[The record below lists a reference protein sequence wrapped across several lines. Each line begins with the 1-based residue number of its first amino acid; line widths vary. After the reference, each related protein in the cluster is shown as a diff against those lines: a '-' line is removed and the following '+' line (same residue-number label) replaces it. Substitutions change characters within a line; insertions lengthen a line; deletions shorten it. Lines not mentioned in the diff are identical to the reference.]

1 MPKPALK
8 AANPKQMACPMRG
21 LRFLDSPRESKP
33 SLPKINLH
41 QPLKRFP
48 RTSQNLIWA
57 LRLVNI
63 APMNQPIRTL
73 ITAPLILAGRN
84 KTYNVGPDPG
94 MKEQWASFMGD
105 FGKIEGQVG
114 FAAYGVCHSFGG
126 GRAGSS
132 EPALMDYLVGV
143 EVKDAGQVP
152 GYLYTLTI
160 PKRKTAVFLHEGDIA
175 GLPQTWGKIFDEWL
189 PAAKLEVA
197 QGPQFEVYGE
207 DFNNGDDRIEIFIPV
222 K

>member
-1 MPKPALK
+1 MP
-8 AANPKQMACPMRG
+8 
-21 LRFLDSPRESKP
+21 
-33 SLPKINLH
+33 
-41 QPLKRFP
+41 
-48 RTSQNLIWA
+48 
-57 LRLVNI
+57 
-63 APMNQPIRTL
+63 QPIRTL
-73 ITAPLILAGRN
+73 TTPALTLAGRN
-84 KTYNVGPDPG
+84 KTYKVDPDPG

-160 PKRKTAVFLHEGDIA
+160 PKRKTAVFVHEGDIA
-175 GLPQTWGKIFDEWL
+175 GLPATWGRIFDEWL

-207 DFNNGDDRIEIFIPV
+207 AFNNGDDKIEIFIPV

>member
-1 MPKPALK
+1 M
-8 AANPKQMACPMRG
+8 
-21 LRFLDSPRESKP
+21 
-33 SLPKINLH
+33 
-41 QPLKRFP
+41 
-48 RTSQNLIWA
+48 T
-57 LRLVNI
+57 
-63 APMNQPIRTL
+63 QPIRTL
-73 ITAPLILAGRN
+73 VTPTLTLAGRN
-84 KTYNVGPDPG
+84 KTYKVGPDAA

-160 PKRKTAVFLHEGDIA
+160 PKRKTAVFVHEGDIA
-175 GLPQTWGKIFDEWL
+175 GLPATWGRIFDEWL

-207 DFNNGDDRIEIFIPV
+207 AFNNGDDKIEIFIPV

>member
-1 MPKPALK
+1 
-8 AANPKQMACPMRG
+8 
-21 LRFLDSPRESKP
+21 
-33 SLPKINLH
+33 
-41 QPLKRFP
+41 
-48 RTSQNLIWA
+48 
-57 LRLVNI
+57 
-63 APMNQPIRTL
+63 
-73 ITAPLILAGRN
+73 
-84 KTYNVGPDPG
+84 

-105 FGKIEGQVG
+105 FGKIEGQIG
-114 FAAYGVCHSFGG
+114 FNAYGVCHSFGEG
-126 GRAGSS
+126 
-132 EPALMDYLVGV
+132 LMDYLVGV

-152 GYLYTLTI
+152 GYMYTLTI

-207 DFNNGDDRIEIFIPV
+207 AFNKGDDRIEIFIPV

>member
-1 MPKPALK
+1 M
-8 AANPKQMACPMRG
+8 
-21 LRFLDSPRESKP
+21 S
-33 SLPKINLH
+33 
-41 QPLKRFP
+41 
-48 RTSQNLIWA
+48 
-57 LRLVNI
+57 
-63 APMNQPIRTL
+63 QPIRTL
-73 ITAPLILAGRN
+73 TTPALTLAGRN
-84 KTYNVGPDPG
+84 KTYKVGPDPG
-94 MKEQWASFMGD
+94 MKEHWASFMTD

-114 FAAYGVCHSFGG
+114 FSAYGVCHSFGG

-160 PKRKTAVFLHEGDIA
+160 PKRKTAVFVHEGDIA
-175 GLPQTWGKIFDEWL
+175 GLPATWGKIFDEWL

-207 DFNNGDDRIEIFIPV
+207 AFNNGDDKIEIFIPV